1 MLIDKIQNS
10 KSENCIANITLRR
23 GGIWSLTET
32 PQKTFSNTTT
42 NNEKSR
48 ERNLLDWL
56 RPRRRI
62 LLERQQQQQQP
73 VEDHRCTVC
82 NAHCT
87 PLHGIDV

>member
-1 MLIDKIQNS
+1 MELLEPSGKVFD
-10 KSENCIANITLRR
+10 
-23 GGIWSLTET
+23 
-32 PQKTFSNTTT
+32 PQH
-42 NNEKSR
+42 
-48 ERNLLDWL
+48 LLAWL

-62 LLERQQQQQQP
+62 LLARQQQQQQP